1 MLEVIDLVK
10 HYGKI
15 RAVDGVSFTVEAG
28 EVFGFLGPNGAGKTT
43 TIKVCTGLLKPTR
56 GQVKVGGF
64 DIARQPV
71 EAKGSLGYAPD
82 NPFLYEKLTAREFL
96 QFVGAVYLRK
106 APDRV
111 DGRVDE
117 VLEMIGLA
125 DRADELIEGYSFGM
139 KRKVILGAAII
150 HRPRA
155 LLLDEPTSGLDAA
168 SARRVK
174 DVFRQ
179 MAETGSAVLL
189 TTHIMEIAERLCDR
203 IGIISNG
210 KLIAVGTLAELRAQA
225 RSPGSTLEDVFLSL
239 TETEAEDSADTGAEE
254 GTDTP

>member
-1 MLEVIDLVK
+1 MLEVINLVK

-15 RAVDGVSFTVEAG
+15 KAVDGISFTVKAG

-56 GQVKVGGF
+56 GQVRVAGF

-71 EAKGSLGYAPD
+71 EAKGNLGYAPD
-82 NPFLYEKLTAREFL
+82 NPFIYEKLTAREFL

-106 APDRV
+106 EPAGV

-117 VLEMIGLA
+117 ILEMVGLA

-139 KRKVILGAAII
+139 KRKVILCAAIL
-150 HRPRA
+150 HRPRV
-155 LLLDEPTSGLDAA
+155 LLLDEPTAGLDAA
-168 SARRVK
+168 SARMVK
-174 DVFRQ
+174 DAFRRL
-179 MAETGSAVLL
+179 AEGGSAVLL

-203 IGIISNG
+203 IGIINKG
-210 KLIAVGTLAELRAQA
+210 NLIAVGTLAELREQA

-239 TETEAEDSADTGAEE
+239 TEKEEDGIA
-254 GTDTP
+254 

>member
-1 MLEVIDLVK
+1 MLEVTDLVK

-15 RAVDGVSFTVEAG
+15 RAVDGISFAVKPG

-56 GQVKVGGF
+56 GQVSVDGF
-64 DIARQPV
+64 DITRQPE
-71 EAKGSLGYAPD
+71 EAKRKLGYAPD

-96 QFVGAVYLRK
+96 QFVGAVYLRNEP
-106 APDRV
+106 AGV
-111 DGRVDE
+111 NGRVDE

-125 DRADELIEGYSFGM
+125 ARADELIEGYSFGM
-139 KRKVILGAAII
+139 KRKVTLCAAIL
-150 HRPRA
+150 HRPKV

-168 SARRVK
+168 SARLVK
-174 DVFRQ
+174 DIFRQ
-179 MAETGSAVLL
+179 LAKTGSAVLL

-203 IGIISNG
+203 IGIINNG
-210 KLIAVGTLAELRAQA
+210 KLIAVGTLAELREQT

-239 TETEAEDSADTGAEE
+239 TEKEAVNAGDGAEE
-254 GTDTP
+254 GTGTT

>member
-15 RAVDGVSFTVEAG
+15 RAVDGVSFTVREG
-28 EVFGFLGPNGAGKTT
+28 ELFGFLGPNGAGKTT

-56 GQVKVGGF
+56 GQVRVGGF
-64 DIARQPV
+64 DIAREPV
-71 EAKGSLGYAPD
+71 EAKGNLGYAPD

-106 APDRV
+106 KPAGV
-111 DGRVDE
+111 MERVDE

-125 DRADELIEGYSFGM
+125 DRADELIERYSFGM
-139 KRKVILGAAII
+139 KRKVVLCAAIL
-150 HRPRA
+150 HRPRV

-168 SARRVK
+168 SARLVK
-174 DVFRQ
+174 DVFRGL
-179 MAETGSAVLL
+179 AEKGSAVLL

-203 IGIISNG
+203 IGIINEG
-210 KLIAVGTLAELRAQA
+210 KLIAVGTLAELREQA
-225 RSPGSTLEDVFLSL
+225 KSPGSTLEDVFLSL
-239 TETEAEDSADTGAEE
+239 TEKEE
-254 GTDTP
+254 ENASDGD